1 MQDNLNSIVNM
12 FRNAIIT
19 AKENFRFSCKDRM
32 HRFPHGCC
40 DDASDLLGYYLLH
53 KYDIRTIQI
62 TGTYRD
68 GIPENTINH
77 ACLKAEDETDIDIT
91 VDQFISMTNKP
102 GFISANDNFYSL
114 FKDQKRH
121 DNYDIHSCERLWND
135 YQIINQYLGI
145 YADTDLETQQTLS
158 DAVD

>member
-12 FRNAIIT
+12 FRNAIIA

-77 ACLKAEDETDIDIT
+77 AWLKAEDETDIDIT
-91 VDQFISMTNKP
+91 VDQFISMTNKT
-102 GFISANDNFYSL
+102 
-114 FKDQKRH
+114 
-121 DNYDIHSCERLWND
+121 RLH
-135 YQIINQYLGI
+135 
-145 YADTDLETQQTLS
+145 
-158 DAVD
+158 

>member
-1 MQDNLNSIVNM
+1 M
-12 FRNAIIT
+12 FRNAIIA

-77 ACLKAEDETDIDIT
+77 AWLKAEDETDIDIT

-102 GFISANDNFYSL
+102 GFISANDNFTRFSRTKSGMTITIYIVASV
-114 FKDQKRH
+114 FGMIIKSSI
-121 DNYDIHSCERLWND
+121 NIWAST
-135 YQIINQYLGI
+135 QILI
-145 YADTDLETQQTLS
+145 
-158 DAVD
+158 

>member
-1 MQDNLNSIVNM
+1 M
-12 FRNAIIT
+12 FRNAIIA

-77 ACLKAEDETDIDIT
+77 AWLKAEDETDIDIT

-102 GFISANDNFYSL
+102 GFSSANDNFYSL
-114 FKDQKRH
+114 SRTKSGMTITIYIVASVFGMIIKSSI
-121 DNYDIHSCERLWND
+121 NIWAST
-135 YQIINQYLGI
+135 QILI
-145 YADTDLETQQTLS
+145 
-158 DAVD
+158 